1 MFTMVAALAVCSNTD
16 YAGELGDPR
25 CACLFGIFIIWTQI
39 LIVNLLMIDTQ
50 LIYLGIHEDSYI
62 AEKE

>member
-1 MFTMVAALAVCSNTD
+1 MFTMVAALAVCSISD

-25 CACLFGIFIIWTQI
+25 CGRLFFIIWTQI

-50 LIYLGIHEDSYI
+50 LIYPGIHEDSYI

>member
-25 CACLFGIFIIWTQI
+25 CARLFGIFIIWTQI

-50 LIYLGIHEDSYI
+50 LIYPGIHEDSYI
-62 AEKE
+62 A